1 MKKILRIEFLK
12 NLEGEFMKKSIR
24 GLNKNKKR
32 IKNKLYKNIKYAL
45 LDLRKSIK
53 NGWVIIDEVN
63 L

>member
-1 MKKILRIEFLK
+1 
-12 NLEGEFMKKSIR
+12 MKKSIR

-53 NGWVIIDEVN
+53 NGWVIIDEGVASSEN
-63 L
+63 I